1 MNNKGQTLVLFVILL
16 PIMLII
22 FTLVIDLGLLY
33 IDKRNIENNVVGSI
47 EYYFSSKSDEM
58 FETKIT
64 DMLNK
69 NIGDIDKIYI
79 NNTSEYL
86 EVKVVKNSK
95 RLYKLLTDNSEI
107 TVTYRGYK
115 ENKKIIKG

>member
-1 MNNKGQTLVLFVILL
+1 MNNKGQTLVLFVIIL
-16 PIMLII
+16 PIILIV
-22 FTLVIDLGLLY
+22 FTLVIDLGLLH
-33 IDKRNIENNVVGSI
+33 IDKRNIENNVVSSI
-47 EYYFSSKSDEM
+47 EYYFSDKSDEK

-69 NIGDIDKIYI
+69 NILDIDKIYI

-86 EVKVVKNSK
+86 EIKVIKNSK
-95 RLYKLLTDNSEI
+95 RLYKLLTDNSQI

>member
-1 MNNKGQTLVLFVILL
+1 MNNKGQTLVLFVIIL
-16 PIMLII
+16 PILLII

-33 IDKRNIENNVVGSI
+33 IDKRNIENNVVSSI
-47 EYYFSSKSDEM
+47 EYYFSHKSDDK

-79 NNTSEYL
+79 DNTSEYL
-86 EVKVVKNSK
+86 EIKVIKNSK

>member
-16 PIMLII
+16 PLMLII

-33 IDKRNIENNVVGSI
+33 IDKRNVENNVVGSI
-47 EYYFSSKSDEM
+47 EYYFSNKSDDK
-58 FETKIT
+58 FEIKIT

-69 NIGDIDKIYI
+69 NIGDIEKIYI
-79 NNTSEYL
+79 DDTSEYL
-86 EVKVVKNSK
+86 EVKVVKTSK

-115 ENKKIIKG
+115 ENKKIVKG

>member
-1 MNNKGQTLVLFVILL
+1 MNNKGQTLVLFIILL
-16 PIMLII
+16 PILLII

-47 EYYFSSKSDEM
+47 EYYFSTKSDEKY
-58 FETKIT
+58 ETKIT

-86 EVKVVKNSK
+86 EIKVIKSSK
-95 RLYKLLTDNSEI
+95 RLYKLLTENSEI

-115 ENKKIIKG
+115 ETKKIIKG